1 MKLVLLL
8 LRANASKLVLGV
20 LVSIVSGASSA
31 GLVALVH
38 HVWTEEAFTSTFW
51 ILSFVGLLLVMIASG
66 VAAQMIVLQLALKA
80 IADLR
85 MRLCAK
91 MLSTPLRR
99 LEKLGP
105 PRLLAVLTDDVTT
118 VSRVLPNVPRIVI
131 DVTTLLACTLYMAWL
146 SWTAVLVILGLGVLG
161 IAAYRLIIRRSM
173 LHFRRGRDEY
183 DTLFGHFRGLHEGI
197 KQLKL
202 NRSRRRVFLSED
214 LHGSLESVL
223 RSHLVG
229 RTLIIAAE
237 NLTRLLF
244 FVVLGIIVFAI
255 PRLGMQAEVLT
266 GFILMAL
273 YMYRPLGS
281 LMMLVPAFSQTAVS
295 LQKIDDLG
303 LSLESSPPDAA
314 DQPLTAPTW
323 QRLELSGATYTYD
336 REHGDTAFTMGPID
350 LVFHP
355 GELVFVVGG
364 NGSGKTTFAKVLTS
378 LYPLDRG
385 ELRLDGELVSDANR
399 ERYRQLFSV
408 VFQDFH
414 LFPKL
419 LGTRDSDLDEHAAEY
434 LKRLQMDHKVQVK
447 DGYLSTTDLSQGQRK
462 RLALLAAYLEDRPFY
477 VFDEWAA
484 DQDPQFK
491 DIFYTRVLPELRDR
505 GKTVLVIT
513 HDDRYVHVA
522 DRCVKLE
529 DGKLLRDAVLESTG
543 KP

>member
-1 MKLVLLL
+1 M
-8 LRANASKLVLGV
+8 R
-20 LVSIVSGASSA
+20 
-31 GLVALVH
+31 
-38 HVWTEEAFTSTFW
+38 
-51 ILSFVGLLLVMIASG
+51 SF
-66 VAAQMIVLQLALKA
+66 
-80 IADLR
+80 
-85 MRLCAK
+85 
-91 MLSTPLRR
+91 
-99 LEKLGP
+99 
-105 PRLLAVLTDDVTT
+105 
-118 VSRVLPNVPRIVI
+118 
-131 DVTTLLACTLYMAWL
+131 
-146 SWTAVLVILGLGVLG
+146 
-161 IAAYRLIIRRSM
+161 
-173 LHFRRGRDEY
+173 
-183 DTLFGHFRGLHEGI
+183 
-197 KQLKL
+197 
-202 NRSRRRVFLSED
+202 
-214 LHGSLESVL
+214 
-223 RSHLVG
+223 
-229 RTLIIAAE
+229 RT
-237 NLTRLLF
+237 
-244 FVVLGIIVFAI
+244 
-255 PRLGMQAEVLT
+255 
-266 GFILMAL
+266 
-273 YMYRPLGS
+273 
-281 LMMLVPAFSQTAVS
+281 
-295 LQKIDDLG
+295 
-303 LSLESSPPDAA
+303 
-314 DQPLTAPTW
+314 
-323 QRLELSGATYTYD
+323 
-336 REHGDTAFTMGPID
+336 GDTAFTMGPID